1 MNDKKK
7 VVVNTMGNEVIR
19 YALLDGVAILT
30 LNRPQ
35 SYNALSVAL
44 SQGIVKYMQKAEADD
59 AVKVIVI
66 TGNGKA
72 FCAGVD
78 LKELTKSD
86 ANLSDDAALIN
97 VFRNRKK
104 PMIGA
109 INGFCITGG
118 LELALNCDL
127 LYASENAVFADTHPK
142 VGLMP
147 TWGMSQKLP
156 RLIGPGRAKEMSLS
170 GRKIDAATALSWGLV
185 NRIFP
190 IGELLSETIKLANEI
205 AGNNQTVVAGIKELI
220 DTGTNFPLN
229 EALVYEYKT
238 SHIHNDALN
247 LSGMS
252 DKLNQLKSEK

>member
-1 MNDKKK
+1 MNKTIEKD
-7 VVVNTMGNEVIR
+7 I
-19 YALLDGVAILT
+19 LLYTQQDGVALLT
-30 LNRPQ
+30 LNRPK
-35 SYNALSVAL
+35 SYNALSFAL
-44 SQGIVKYMQKAEADD
+44 SKEIVKNIQKAEDD
-59 AVKVIVI
+59 DSVKVIVI

-78 LKELTKSD
+78 LKELAHSD
-86 ANLSDDAALIN
+86 GNLSDDSALIN

-156 RLIGPGRAKEMSLS
+156 RLIGSGRAKEMSLS
-170 GRKIDAATALSWGLV
+170 GRKIKAATALAWGLV
-185 NRIFP
+185 NRVFP
-190 IGELLSETIKLANEI
+190 ADQLLPEVLKLANEI
-205 AGNNQTVVAGIKELI
+205 ANNNQTIVAGIKELI
-220 DTGTNFPLN
+220 DTGASLPLK
-229 EALVYEYKT
+229 EALAYEYKT
-238 SHIHNDALN
+238 SHAHNDALN
-247 LSGMS
+247 LGGMS
-252 DKLNQLKSEK
+252 DKLNQLRGK